1 MTAGKKLRTLAI
13 AAGTLYV
20 SLAGQ
25 IAQAHDY
32 WLLPNEYVASSD
44 TAKWVTVDVTASNT
58 IFVAD
63 KGFSLEDLTITS
75 PQGESERLAHY
86 FKGKRKS
93 VFDLKLAEEGTYRL
107 RLQDTRFLTF
117 YSLPGSDRM
126 HRIEADKLQR
136 DVLLPE
142 GAEHVETL
150 AIQGKSTAYV
160 TRRAPSSENIEL
172 QNKGL
177 ELDFEIHPNDVVS
190 GEAFS
195 FKVLLDGK
203 PVTAEM
209 LLEIIPDG
217 TLYRDQRGEIQLQPD
232 STGAVSFTPPQAGR
246 YLLKAELLQDTDSLR
261 ADAQEHAL
269 FLTFEAQPG

>member
-1 MTAGKKLRTLAI
+1 MTAGKIRTLAI
-13 AAGTLYV
+13 AASTLYV

-25 IAQAHDY
+25 VAQAHDY

-44 TAKWVTVDVTASNT
+44 TAKWITVDVTASNT

-63 KGFSLEDLTITS
+63 KGFGLEDLTIS
-75 PQGESERLAHY
+75 APQGESERLAHY

-117 YSLPGSDRM
+117 YRMPGSDRM
-126 HRIEADKLQR
+126 HRMEADKLQR

-142 GAEHVETL
+142 GAENVETL
-150 AIQGKSTAYV
+150 EIQGKSTAYV
-160 TRRAPSSENIEL
+160 TRRAPSSENIKL
-172 QNKGL
+172 QNEGL
-177 ELDFEIHPNDVVS
+177 ELDFEVHPNDVVS
-190 GEAFS
+190 GEAFN

-203 PVTAEM
+203 PVADEM

-232 STGAVSFTPPQAGR
+232 STGAVSFTP
-246 YLLKAELLQDTDSLR
+246 LR
-261 ADAQEHAL
+261 RAAIC
-269 FLTFEAQPG
+269 